1 MASAKQ
7 GKNAV
12 MARIQEVL
20 LGRYQLLDVLGR
32 GGMGVVYRAA
42 DRVLDRTVAVKV
54 LAGERAEEPTF
65 VTRFEREARAAAA
78 LSHPNIV
85 AVYDSGR
92 DGQARFIV
100 MECVSGTNL
109 AQLVRRCGP
118 LPAEQAVNIARQV
131 AGALA
136 AAHRAGII
144 HRDIKPANVMVDE
157 AGTVKV
163 LDFGIA
169 RATGS
174 TTLTQAAILG
184 SAPYIAPEVT
194 RGQRADERSDIY
206 SLGCV
211 LYETLTGQPPF
222 TGELPAAIMHQH
234 NTATPRA
241 PRQLNRSVPAGLDAL
256 VMHMLAKRPG
266 DRPQRAAQ
274 LTEALPASL
283 RDRTTVSGAPGPPAA
298 DTSQPTRVL
307 PHRRR
312 FGRVETIALAL
323 ASLLVAVGVA
333 LALLVPSGSSPK
345 RKPVT
350 APAGSAATRTPVKR
364 APVTNPKKA
373 PATVA
378 AAAGALTA
386 LTGQDVQSGRIDRHA
401 AQVVMTQLQGVLGA
415 YDNGKLNDALH
426 HADDLRAHIAQLSVH
441 GDISP
446 PALPA
451 IDSALNDLRSALERA
466 VPSETS
472 VGEESTPPS
481 HPPPGGAEPPAGR
494 PKAPKHAKP
503 PHD

>member
-92 DGQARFIV
+92 DGHARFIV

-241 PRQLNRSVPAGLDAL
+241 RRLGRHTHAGETRAGDESEKGSGNGCGGGRSADRPDRPGRAVGTDRPPRRASGHGAAARRAWRLRQRQAQRRAPSRRRPPCPYRSAERPRRHQPAGVA
-256 VMHMLAKRPG
+256 G
-266 DRPQRAAQ
+266 DRLRAQRPPLGAR
-274 LTEALPASL
+274 TRRPV
-283 RDRTTVSGAPGPPAA
+283 RDQRWGRVHAPVTSSGGRCGAPGRQAKGAQARQAA
-298 DTSQPTRVL
+298 ARL
-307 PHRRR
+307 RLELAARRR
-312 FGRVETIALAL
+312 DRRLAARLLACAIELAPHSFALVGDLKSTFEHQHGRRWLAVEPQRSAQ
-323 ASLLVAVGVA
+323 VVQRVGVA
-333 LALLVPSGSSPK
+333 Q
-345 RKPVT
+345 
-350 APAGSAATRTPVKR
+350 AGFADWLE
-364 APVTNPKKA
+364 
-373 PATVA
+373 
-378 AAAGALTA
+378 AGVEPHAGG
-386 LTGQDVQSGRIDRHA
+386 GQ
-401 AQVVMTQLQGVLGA
+401 
-415 YDNGKLNDALH
+415 
-426 HADDLRAHIAQLSVH
+426 
-441 GDISP
+441 
-446 PALPA
+446 
-451 IDSALNDLRSALERA
+451 RS
-466 VPSETS
+466 
-472 VGEESTPPS
+472 
-481 HPPPGGAEPPAGR
+481 
-494 PKAPKHAKP
+494 
-503 PHD
+503 